1 MIVRKTHR
9 TQHIVVFM
17 AISYTVKGTK
27 QSATKVPLVKAR
39 TKIKFLCSSLG
50 TVSDFFQEVVRALAK
65 LKSCQSRTNLA
76 TMSS

>member
-39 TKIKFLCSSLG
+39 RTQIQ
-50 TVSDFFQEVVRALAK
+50 VSKHLLPVKHIHLIPIATNCDNTYEMLSTRAA
-65 LKSCQSRTNLA
+65 S
-76 TMSS
+76 